1 MNEYDFMKLKQTT
14 QTPQFSQ
21 DPTTTSLKTAIRICY
36 KIQCDMYYHILKDI
50 PRYDPNMGCY
60 CTRFGIGTITSRKS
74 QAFLRLWALAQ
85 TWDSPK

>member
-74 QAFLRLWALAQ
+74 QAFLRL
-85 TWDSPK
+85 